1 VSGYPQWE
9 FPACWLQGAVQQNL
23 YGKSFPKAR
32 SCKPSWG
39 SFRTYADAA
48 LSSGSPHRPAT
59 APAFRKQCEVLAVK
73 DKEQGHA
80 PDQLEEMMGNL
91 RLLVADDH
99 DVVRKGVRTLLEE
112 QPGWEV
118 AAEAADGREAVE
130 KAKLVQ
136 PDVTIL
142 DLSMPELNGLEAA
155 REILKT
161 VPTKVL
167 ILTMYD
173 SDPLI
178 RQTLEAGARGYLLKS
193 DAGRDL
199 VSAVDALRRNKT
211 FFTPK
216 VAQMVLEGYL
226 GRTTKENEDDSNR
239 KNGLRLTARQKQI
252 LQLLAEGKSS
262 KEVAVALNIS
272 VKTAETH
279 RANIMRRLDCH
290 SVTELVRYA
299 IRNHIIEA

>member
-1 VSGYPQWE
+1 
-9 FPACWLQGAVQQNL
+9 
-23 YGKSFPKAR
+23 
-32 SCKPSWG
+32 
-39 SFRTYADAA
+39 
-48 LSSGSPHRPAT
+48 
-59 APAFRKQCEVLAVK
+59 
-73 DKEQGHA
+73 
-80 PDQLEEMMGNL
+80 MMANL

-155 REILKT
+155 KEILKT
-161 VPTKVL
+161 VQTKVL

-226 GRTTKENEDDSNR
+226 GRPTKENDEDSNNR

>member
-1 VSGYPQWE
+1 
-9 FPACWLQGAVQQNL
+9 
-23 YGKSFPKAR
+23 
-32 SCKPSWG
+32 
-39 SFRTYADAA
+39 
-48 LSSGSPHRPAT
+48 
-59 APAFRKQCEVLAVK
+59 
-73 DKEQGHA
+73 
-80 PDQLEEMMGNL
+80 MGIL

-118 AAEAADGREAVE
+118 AAEASDGREAVE

-226 GRTTKENEDDSNR
+226 GRPTKENEDDNGR

>member
-1 VSGYPQWE
+1 
-9 FPACWLQGAVQQNL
+9 
-23 YGKSFPKAR
+23 
-32 SCKPSWG
+32 
-39 SFRTYADAA
+39 
-48 LSSGSPHRPAT
+48 
-59 APAFRKQCEVLAVK
+59 
-73 DKEQGHA
+73 
-80 PDQLEEMMGNL
+80 MGNV

-99 DVVRKGVRTLLEE
+99 DVVRKGVRRLLEE

-118 AAEAADGREAVE
+118 VAEAADGREAVE

-155 REILKT
+155 REILKS

-211 FFTPK
+211 FFTAK

-226 GRTTKENEDDSNR
+226 GRSTKENEDDGSR
-239 KNGLRLTARQKQI
+239 KNGLRLTVRQKQI
-252 LQLLAEGKSS
+252 LQLLAEGRSS
-262 KEVAVALNIS
+262 KEVAVTLNIS

-299 IRNHIIEA
+299 IRNHIMEA

>member
-1 VSGYPQWE
+1 
-9 FPACWLQGAVQQNL
+9 
-23 YGKSFPKAR
+23 
-32 SCKPSWG
+32 
-39 SFRTYADAA
+39 
-48 LSSGSPHRPAT
+48 
-59 APAFRKQCEVLAVK
+59 
-73 DKEQGHA
+73 
-80 PDQLEEMMGNL
+80 MGNL

-99 DVVRKGVRTLLEE
+99 DVVRMGVRALLEG

-118 AAEAADGREAVE
+118 AAEAAHGREAVE

-142 DLSMPELNGLEAA
+142 DLSMPQLNGLEAA

-173 SDPLI
+173 SDLLI
-178 RQTLEAGARGYLLKS
+178 WQTLEAGARGYLLKA
-193 DAGRDL
+193 DTGRDL
-199 VSAVDALRRNKT
+199 VSAVDALRQNKT

-216 VAQMVLEGYL
+216 VARMVLDGYL
-226 GRTTKENEDDSNR
+226 GRTSKENEDDS
-239 KNGLRLTARQKQI
+239 LRLTTRQKQI
-252 LQLLAEGKSS
+252 LQLVAEGESS
-262 KEVAVALNIS
+262 KRVAAAVNIS

-279 RANIMRRLDCH
+279 RANIMRRLNCH

>member
-1 VSGYPQWE
+1 
-9 FPACWLQGAVQQNL
+9 
-23 YGKSFPKAR
+23 
-32 SCKPSWG
+32 
-39 SFRTYADAA
+39 
-48 LSSGSPHRPAT
+48 
-59 APAFRKQCEVLAVK
+59 
-73 DKEQGHA
+73 
-80 PDQLEEMMGNL
+80 MGNL

-99 DVVRKGVRTLLEE
+99 DIVRRGVRTLLEE

-130 KAKLVQ
+130 KAKLVH

-142 DLSMPELNGLEAA
+142 DLSMPGLNGLEAA
-155 REILKT
+155 REILKS
-161 VPTKVL
+161 VETKVL

-178 RQTLEAGARGYLLKS
+178 RQTLEAGAQGYLLKS

-199 VSAVDALRRNKT
+199 VSAVEALRRNKT

-226 GRTTKENEDDSNR
+226 GRPSKENEGDRNR
-239 KNGLRLTARQKQI
+239 KNGLRLTSRQKQI
-252 LQLLAEGKSS
+252 LQLLAEGRSS
-262 KEVAVALNIS
+262 REVAVALNIS

>member
-1 VSGYPQWE
+1 M
-9 FPACWLQGAVQQNL
+9 A
-23 YGKSFPKAR
+23 
-32 SCKPSWG
+32 
-39 SFRTYADAA
+39 
-48 LSSGSPHRPAT
+48 
-59 APAFRKQCEVLAVK
+59 
-73 DKEQGHA
+73 
-80 PDQLEEMMGNL
+80 NL

-118 AAEAADGREAVE
+118 AAEASDGREAVE

-155 REILKT
+155 KEILKS

-226 GRTTKENEDDSNR
+226 GRPTKENDDENPR
-239 KNGLRLTARQKQI
+239 KNGLRLTTRQKQI

-262 KEVAVALNIS
+262 KEVAVTLNIS